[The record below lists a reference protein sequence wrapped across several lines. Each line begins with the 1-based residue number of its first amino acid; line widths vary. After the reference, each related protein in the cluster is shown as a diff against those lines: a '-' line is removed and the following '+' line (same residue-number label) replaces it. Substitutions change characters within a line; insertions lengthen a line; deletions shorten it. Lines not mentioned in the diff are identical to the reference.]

1 MRRSGGLRVD
11 LLREHVAAEGDS
23 TVESYGR
30 KVSTLAAFHLGPS
43 LQRRDDARH
52 GGADDVQQAE
62 VKIDGA
68 YASAFL
74 RTFRAKIQELDDAR
88 EVFAGGRVGNAGN
101 IANLGGKRLLNARAD
116 QRATVGDE
124 ELQ

>member
-1 MRRSGGLRVD
+1 MSRLKAIRRSRVTPQNKYSV
-11 LLREHVAAEGDS
+11 HVPCRS
-23 TVESYGR
+23 
-30 KVSTLAAFHLGPS
+30 S

-52 GGADDVQQAE
+52 SGADYVQQAE

-68 YASAFL
+68 YASAFF

-88 EVFAGGRVGNAGN
+88 EVFAGSRVGNAGN

-116 QRATVGDE
+116 QRAAVGDE